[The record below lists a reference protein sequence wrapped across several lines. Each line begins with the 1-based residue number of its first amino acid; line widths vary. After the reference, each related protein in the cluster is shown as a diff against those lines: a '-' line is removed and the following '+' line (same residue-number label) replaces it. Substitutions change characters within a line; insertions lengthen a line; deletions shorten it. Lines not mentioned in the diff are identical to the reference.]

1 MNILINAHNWF
12 LQRKNQVKW
21 KEQYFHAS
29 RFLRILV
36 RDELIVLFHQLHLE
50 PVYLLK
56 QVWHDFSK
64 QVITGKLSDQ
74 MNDFM
79 QELIARK
86 LFINDESIDEREL
99 HKARMN
105 TLQVLN
111 RPTILYLMMAQGCNF
126 ACTYCPIPVLAK
138 QYGES
143 LLSFED
149 AVAGINLWQKHIK
162 DQPKDDEPYFLIFYG
177 GEPLLNQRVLE
188 QLLPYISSKQSAGQ
202 LPEKLNLML
211 CTNGS
216 LINKRLSKL
225 FAQYKVMVS
234 IGIDG
239 PQDHNDR
246 VRITTD
252 GKSTFTEI
260 EQAIKLL
267 VNNGICVVAS
277 VTITPMNIYQ
287 LAKYPAFLRNLG
299 ISQFG
304 FNLMRGKALS
314 HELNGVSIEEYC
326 QMAARGVV
334 QGLSGITKD
343 ERCFEYQLEKKLT
356 ALHNSLPFSVD
367 CTCYGNQ
374 LVIQADGQVTNC
386 PFLRIEQGHVQKLP
400 DSFRIGQTKTVE
412 AWRNHL
418 PLFNDS
424 ILKNEQDGVL
434 DGGGCVWSSLELYG
448 NITSRDIANS
458 MFTKEVTHE
467 LIWTLLPKEQAETLN
482 REESSYWSYRRIRS
496 L

>member
-1 MNILINAHNWF
+1 
-12 LQRKNQVKW
+12 
-21 KEQYFHAS
+21 
-29 RFLRILV
+29 
-36 RDELIVLFHQLHLE
+36 
-50 PVYLLK
+50 
-56 QVWHDFSK
+56 
-64 QVITGKLSDQ
+64 
-74 MNDFM
+74 
-79 QELIARK
+79 
-86 LFINDESIDEREL
+86 
-99 HKARMN
+99 
-105 TLQVLN
+105 
-111 RPTILYLMMAQGCNF
+111 
-126 ACTYCPIPVLAK
+126 
-138 QYGES
+138 
-143 LLSFED
+143 
-149 AVAGINLWQKHIK
+149 
-162 DQPKDDEPYFLIFYG
+162 
-177 GEPLLNQRVLE
+177 
-188 QLLPYISSKQSAGQ
+188 
-202 LPEKLNLML
+202 
-211 CTNGS
+211 
-216 LINKRLSKL
+216 
-225 FAQYKVMVS
+225 MVS

-424 ILKNEQDGVL
+424 ILKTNKMVYLMVVVVFGVL
-434 DGGGCVWSSLELYG
+434 
-448 NITSRDIANS
+448 
-458 MFTKEVTHE
+458 
-467 LIWTLLPKEQAETLN
+467 
-482 REESSYWSYRRIRS
+482 
-496 L
+496 